1 MIIKEQKATAEY
13 GDEVEV
19 GGWVGGGRL
28 ERRKQE
34 TTNSSYRH

>member
-19 GGWVGGGRL
+19 GGGRL